1 MGLRQIRKDNDPLL
15 LKKSREIK
23 EINDRIL
30 SLLEDMVETMYHE
43 NGIGLAAPQVGV
55 LRRCFVVDI
64 GDGNVYKIINPE
76 ILEKSETT
84 AVDIEGCLSIPNYNC
99 TVERSESVKMKYTDI
114 EGNEQVI
121 EANGLLARCLL
132 HEYDHLDGILITS
145 KAIEEV
151 TEENIDEIR
160 EKYDLYVDEED
171 EEFDDKDNEEDDI
184 EEK

>member
-23 EINDRIL
+23 EVNDRIL
-30 SLLEDMVETMYHE
+30 NLLGDMVETMYHE

-76 ILEKSETT
+76 IIEKSETT
-84 AVDIEGCLSIPNYNC
+84 SVDIEGCLSIPNYNC
-99 TVERSESVKMKYTDI
+99 TVERSETVKMKYTDTK
-114 EGNEQVI
+114 GKEQII
-121 EANGLLARCLL
+121 EADGLLARCLL
-132 HEYDHLDGILITS
+132 HEYDHLDGVLITS
-145 KAIEEV
+145 KAIEVV
-151 TEENIDEIR
+151 TEENIDDIR
-160 EKYDLYVDEED
+160 EKYDLYSDEE
-171 EEFDDKDNEEDDI
+171 EQEVE